1 MSDRPR
7 LLLIGPPPGSL
18 PAALPATDM
27 ETVST
32 DPGEVAARLR
42 DGDFAAVMMTPE
54 VVGGL
59 LERFRRNELI
69 LTHID
74 KGLAVLDPAGN
85 VLWANPVF
93 RSFSTTDPIGQ
104 PLLKALGARIAAV
117 EVPSIVDGEGA
128 EIEWGKPSGLRLTDP
143 LAPAREG
150 HPTAVRLHCPAH
162 PHQPYVEADIR
173 PVRRPVTG
181 ESRLIVL
188 LRNIT
193 AEVIQ
198 QQKLDALHQAGRELA
213 GLIPDSCPRWMCPR
227 GSNSSSIISVTSFT
241 ICSTTTP
248 SRSVSSIARRAN

>member
-1 MSDRPR
+1 
-7 LLLIGPPPGSL
+7 
-18 PAALPATDM
+18 M

-104 PLLKALGARIAAV
+104 PLLKALGADR
-117 EVPSIVDGEGA
+117 
-128 EIEWGKPSGLRLTDP
+128 
-143 LAPAREG
+143 
-150 HPTAVRLHCPAH
+150 
-162 PHQPYVEADIR
+162 
-173 PVRRPVTG
+173 
-181 ESRLIVL
+181 
-188 LRNIT
+188 
-193 AEVIQ
+193 
-198 QQKLDALHQAGRELA
+198 GR
-213 GLIPDSCPRWMCPR
+213 
-227 GSNSSSIISVTSFT
+227 
-241 ICSTTTP
+241 
-248 SRSVSSIARRAN
+248 